1 MTALCLLNYWH
12 DGLWE
17 SEKQNN
23 DEFTFHPDADCLDL
37 DKKTMLQRLDKIL
50 NALYAFEM
58 LSLVSP
64 VKK

>member
-1 MTALCLLNYWH
+1 MM
-12 DGLWE
+12 G
-17 SEKQNN
+17 
-23 DEFTFHPDADCLDL
+23 FTFHPDVDSIHL
-37 DKKTMLQRLDKIL
+37 DKKTMLQRLDTIL